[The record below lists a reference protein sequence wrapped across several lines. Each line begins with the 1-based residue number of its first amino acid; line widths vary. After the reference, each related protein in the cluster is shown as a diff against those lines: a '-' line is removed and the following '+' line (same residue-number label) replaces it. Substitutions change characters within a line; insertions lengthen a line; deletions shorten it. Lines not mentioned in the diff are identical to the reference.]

1 MIDDLFE
8 YLDLEFKVDDLAL
21 SFLKEIDKDPYSM
34 EVKKTFHEIMNLI
47 KDKSGIVFEINCL
60 GNLGVALRSIINNGL
75 LSEKN
80 DQIFAVINS
89 FYCLTKHIND
99 PFMFEHPKLYINRA
113 LLIYENLDIFKM
125 KYERLDKILRVYEK
139 EHILLIM
146 VYNDLMKFLDYSD
159 FVKISANS
167 IKNQILSN
175 FGQIL
180 KIEEKVITKILNIYF
195 LDYELKIKNT
205 LQI

>member
-1 MIDDLFE
+1 
-8 YLDLEFKVDDLAL
+8 
-21 SFLKEIDKDPYSM
+21 
-34 EVKKTFHEIMNLI
+34 
-47 KDKSGIVFEINCL
+47 
-60 GNLGVALRSIINNGL
+60 
-75 LSEKN
+75 
-80 DQIFAVINS
+80 
-89 FYCLTKHIND
+89 
-99 PFMFEHPKLYINRA
+99 MFEHPKLYINRA

>member
-8 YLDLEFKVDDLAL
+8 YLDLEFKVDDLAI
-21 SFLKEIDKDPYSM
+21 SYLKEIDKDPYSM
-34 EVKKTFHEIMNLI
+34 EVKKTFHEIINLI

-80 DQIFAVINS
+80 DQIFVIINS
-89 FYCLTKHIND
+89 YYCLTKHIND

-139 EHILLIM
+139 EHVLLSIA
-146 VYNDLMKFLDYSD
+146 YNELIKCLDFSD
-159 FVKISANS
+159 YVEISANS
-167 IKNQILSN
+167 IKEQILSN
-175 FGQIL
+175 FGGIL
-180 KIEEKVITKILNIYF
+180 KIEKKVMNKILNLYF
-195 LDYELKIKNT
+195 LDFELKIKNT